1 MPTEIFGKKRFQR
14 HSGVQGIRDAAL
26 TPRAHRGRGRRR
38 AGGDPRRG
46 HKSPQGGRVSER
58 LSEARP
64 IQPRSARGR
73 EGVRE
78 RGRGRRCRPLERA
91 PGEAGVKSRISM
103 RAGLMQITAI
113 GSSSRK
119 AKQLQPGLP
128 NSALQPGEA

>member
-1 MPTEIFGKKRFQR
+1 MSAWALSTLGLGKP
-14 HSGVQGIRDAAL
+14 SGG
-26 TPRAHRGRGRRR
+26 AHEGTRLSLVEL
-38 AGGDPRRG
+38 PG
-46 HKSPQGGRVSER
+46 HKSPQIGRVSKR

-64 IQPRSARGR
+64 APQRPGKGGR
-73 EGVRE
+73 EGLRE

-128 NSALQPGEA
+128 SSALQPGEA